1 MTTRSRDVVAYM
13 LQRLGCTHPFRLS
26 RLLALAE
33 MEALE
38 RLGRRLTDLRYV
50 PGPGTFYIEGFK
62 ESLDEECFHK
72 REGDPQ
78 RGVRGCLEYTCE
90 PPSISEEE
98 RSIIDSVIERYSK
111 LSDEE
116 LNRMVVEDPR
126 FRKLTGG

>member
-50 PGPGTFYIEGFK
+50 LG
-62 ESLDEECFHK
+62 
-72 REGDPQ
+72 RE
-78 RGVRGCLEYTCE
+78 
-90 PPSISEEE
+90 PSISRASRRALM
-98 RSIIDSVIERYSK
+98 RSASTSGRGIPSEVYGGASSIPVS
-111 LSDEE
+111 
-116 LNRMVVEDPR
+116 PR
-126 FRKLTGG
+126 A